1 MPWDAPAPQ
10 AAQPVSTQPSA
21 AQAPQA
27 APAPSPQPVAAP
39 ASQPATASLADAP
52 AAAQVENITPEFSDI
67 LSDLTAVF
75 GTPTKVSVEAAN
87 PGPDDAD
94 LPYDDEGADAADAD
108 SAEFAD
114 EPIDD
119 ADEDE

>member
-1 MPWDAPAPQ
+1 MPWDAPAQAPAPQ
-10 AAQPVSTQPSA
+10 AAQPV
-21 AQAPQA
+21 
-27 APAPSPQPVAAP
+27 SPQPVAAP

-75 GTPTKVSVEAAN
+75 GAPTKVSVEAAN

-94 LPYDDEGADAADAD
+94 LPYDDEGADAD
-108 SAEFAD
+108 SPEFAD
-114 EPIDD
+114 EPVDD